1 MNRLYIL
8 RVPIVVKV
16 SQILVCQSQVDDQT
30 LSLLPRSPCSPCDV
44 PVVSHRD
51 TRAFSSLISPPG
63 TVNNDCL
70 NRKVHALGQGIGS
83 DDHPIPA
90 CPAVSFNRFPNHT
103 WQSPVMESHAPR
115 QGTGGNM
122 VGA

>member
-1 MNRLYIL
+1 M
-8 RVPIVVKV
+8 
-16 SQILVCQSQVDDQT
+16 DDQP
-30 LSLLPRSPCSPCDV
+30 LSLLTSSPCSPCDV

-51 TRAFSSLISPPG
+51 TRAFSCLISTPCA
-63 TVNNDCL
+63 VNNDCL
-70 NRKVHALGQGIGS
+70 NWKVHTLGQGIGS

-90 CPAVSFNRFPNHT
+90 YPTVSFNRFSNHT
-103 WQSPVMESHAPR
+103 WQSPVMESHALR